1 MPKSRRPLARP
12 VTGRTAIVRQFPRYF
27 GEMPELPE
35 LEALAQALDPLVARA
50 PISAPV
56 FVHFAVGKTHDPPFA
71 GLVGH
76 RFLHAHRRA
85 KRMLFEADDDTTLVV
100 HLMTNGRLAF
110 VEPGAKR
117 PGTPVLSVP
126 FEDGS
131 ELVVSERATRRQ
143 VRVGLYTRDAL
154 ELELAALGPEPLE
167 ESFDIE
173 ALEGALKRGGQLHTL
188 LRDQRAIAGIGRA
201 YANEILHAARL
212 SPFASA
218 ERLDDEEIERLYVA
232 IRTELSEGI
241 TEFRQFG
248 ARMALDK
255 KATGIYRV
263 HRRAGEPCP
272 RCREPLQRVDFAHHE
287 IVYCPACQ
295 TSGKVY
301 ADRRRSRLLK

>member
-1 MPKSRRPLARP
+1 MRRNVFRRTEKCLNLGDRSRGRLP
-12 VTGRTAIVRQFPRYF
+12 GRTAIVRQFPRYF

-56 FVHFAVGKTHDPPFA
+56 FVHFAVGKT
-71 GLVGH
+71 
-76 RFLHAHRRA
+76 
-85 KRMLFEADDDTTLVV
+85 DDDTTLVV

-154 ELELAALGPEPLE
+154 ELELAGLGPEPLE

>member
-1 MPKSRRPLARP
+1 
-12 VTGRTAIVRQFPRYF
+12 
-27 GEMPELPE
+27 MPELPE

-56 FVHFAVGKTHDPPFA
+56 FVHFAVGKTHDPPFS

-76 RFLHAHRRA
+76 RFLHARRRA
-85 KRMLFEADDDTTLVV
+85 KRMLFEADDGTTLVV

-154 ELELAALGPEPLE
+154 EQELAGLGPEPLDQ
-167 ESFDIE
+167 SFDIA

-212 SPFASA
+212 SPFATA

-232 IRTELSEGI
+232 IRTELSEG
-241 TEFRQFG
+241 TEEFRQFG

-255 KATGIYRV
+255 KATGIYHV

-295 TSGKVY
+295 TGGKVY

>member
-1 MPKSRRPLARP
+1 M
-12 VTGRTAIVRQFPRYF
+12 RQFPRYF

-76 RFLHAHRRA
+76 RFLHARRRA

-154 ELELAALGPEPLE
+154 ELELAGLGPEPLE